1 MDTIVRDYREQEC
14 CPPPPLNLLWELT
27 LRCNC
32 RCTHCA
38 AGGGTPRADE
48 LNTEEAL
55 AVCEQ
60 VAELRASSVCLMGG
74 EALLRPD
81 WDLVALRLRELG
93 VTALGL
99 ATNGIALDTETWRR
113 LEILGFCQVV
123 ISLDGIIPEV
133 HDRRRRRPGAS
144 QAAKRGIV
152 EMASRPLAHKTV
164 ITSVDIGNIGELS
177 AIRNW
182 LLENAPGV
190 TWAINY
196 ASPTPEGRLQ
206 RSDSIGVD
214 HFLYLTQFISA
225 NRARYREQL
234 DIIGA
239 HGLGYCSECY
249 PDLGDFTWSG
259 CQAGISTLGLRSDGN
274 VTGCLI
280 LPDHFIEGNVRERSL
295 SEIWRDYRSFR
306 YNRSFSADM
315 LTGECSGCR
324 WGEICRGGCR
334 EIGFSWTGSPF
345 EAPFCLYRL
354 ESCNDLSVA
363 GNTDEARK

>member
-1 MDTIVRDYREQEC
+1 MRDYVEQEC
-14 CPPPPLNLLWELT
+14 CPPPPLHLLWELT

-38 AGGGTPRADE
+38 VAAGTPRADE
-48 LNTEEAL
+48 LTTDEAL

-60 VAELRASSVCLMGG
+60 VAELEAASVCLMGG

-81 WDLVALRLRELG
+81 WDLIALRLKELG

-99 ATNGIALDTETWRR
+99 ATNGIALNAEAWRK
-113 LEILGFCQVV
+113 LEILEFCQVV
-123 ISLDGIIPEV
+123 ISLDGIAPEI
-133 HDRRRRRPGAS
+133 HDSRRRRPGAS
-144 QAAKRGIV
+144 QAAKRGIM

-164 ITSVDIGNIGELS
+164 VTSVDVKNIEELD
-177 AIRNW
+177 AIRDW

-190 TWAINY
+190 TWTINY
-196 ASPTPEGRLQ
+196 SSPTPEGRLA
-206 RSDSIGVD
+206 RSNSIGVD
-214 HFLYLTQFISA
+214 DFLYLAEFIHT

-234 DIIGA
+234 DITGA
-239 HGLGYCSECY
+239 HGLGYCSESCW
-249 PDLGDFTWSG
+249 DLGDFTWLG

-280 LPDHFIEGNVRERSL
+280 QSDHFIEGNVRKRSL
-295 SEIWRDYRSFR
+295 SQIWRDSMSFR

-315 LTGECSGCR
+315 LEGECRGCK

-334 EIGFSWTGSPF
+334 EIAFSYTGSPF

-354 ESCNDLSVA
+354 EECEDLSVRGA
-363 GNTDEARK
+363 TGEVSK